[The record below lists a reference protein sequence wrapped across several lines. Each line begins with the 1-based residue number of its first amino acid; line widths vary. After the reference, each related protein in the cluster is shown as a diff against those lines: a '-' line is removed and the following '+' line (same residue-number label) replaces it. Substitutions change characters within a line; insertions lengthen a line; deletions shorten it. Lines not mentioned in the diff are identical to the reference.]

1 MVVVLVQES
10 GVVVVVDENSES
22 GEILEGTLSVI
33 SVSNLVHALLSS
45 ENILD
50 SVVHWVVEEASEVL
64 LVWSNIVWI
73 SVEAL
78 SHLENARGLSV
89 LRPELS
95 FDFWDGIDSD
105 SIKVVLLDQVVDPG
119 LQVLSNI
126 RVVLVE
132 IWQVS
137 ESAVLNITC
146 VIPVG
151 DLAVRVVVIRLVE
164 WIDSREVHTNWSDV
178 VGNNV
183 NHDPDV
189 LLVSSLDQVLQII
202 LTSKVRVDLL
212 PVGSPVSV
220 ISTVDVVDDWGDPN
234 GIESHTL
241 DVVKVVLETLPV
253 STAVVGKISASIGA
267 SILSGESVSE
277 NLVNSSLLPVVGVS
291 SEGAESHRGEDSS
304 L

>member
-45 ENILD
+45 EYILD